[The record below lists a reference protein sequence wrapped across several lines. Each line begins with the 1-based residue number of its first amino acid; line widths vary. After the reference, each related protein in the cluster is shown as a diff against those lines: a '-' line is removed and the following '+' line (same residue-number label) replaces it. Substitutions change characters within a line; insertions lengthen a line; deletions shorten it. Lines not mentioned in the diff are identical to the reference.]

1 MPTTLH
7 SRYPATLTLGF
18 GVMVAMWVAWFLMHM
33 PVTAPSF
40 PPVVAGPVLLGVLLV
55 GLVVGLR
62 FVPRDHRLIVGG
74 MAGAL
79 AGAIN
84 LLVIGSKLSAPTEAG
99 TASGSLI
106 PQAGLVIA
114 GWMALCTVIGFIAG
128 ATARGM
134 LREVPAVSKEIWL
147 GRFAWVATVA
157 VLPLLTLGGL
167 VTTAKAGF
175 AVPDWPGTYGSNM
188 FLYPIALMSE
198 PRIFLEHTHRLFGT
212 MVGVTTIA
220 LMLFTFAAAPRGRAW
235 MKWFAA
241 GLFVAVCVQ
250 GYIGGV
256 WVQEKSIWMVL
267 THGTL
272 GQLFFGAMA
281 AFAVMLTPAWQR
293 WADDLTSP
301 ARKSLPSTLVL
312 VMLGALIMQLILG
325 TMIRHMAASKGA
337 SHVLWTHVIFSLVVV
352 TLTVIAGIRLM
363 KLKETLAH
371 GRLLYWSGHASMIIV
386 GIQFVLGFVALLA
399 YLSDDTRKIAAP
411 VAESLATAPAIDP
424 LKLLARTIH
433 QANGAVLM
441 AAAMAMVVVA
451 RVRRAA

>member
-1 MPTTLH
+1 MPNTLH

-18 GVMVAMWVAWFLMHM
+18 GVMVAMWVGWFLMHM

-40 PPVVAGPVLLGVLLV
+40 PPVVAGPVLLGVLLI
-55 GLVVGLR
+55 GLVIGLR
-62 FVPRDHRLIVGG
+62 AVPRTNRLIVGG

-84 LLVIGSKLSAPTEAG
+84 LLVIGSKLSVPSDAG
-99 TASGSLI
+99 AASGSLI
-106 PQAGLVIA
+106 PQAGLIAA
-114 GWMALCTVIGFIAG
+114 GWMVLCTVIGFVAGG
-128 ATARGM
+128 ATRAMMRD
-134 LREVPAVSKEIWL
+134 VAPAGKDIWL

-212 MVGVTTIA
+212 MVGLTTIA
-220 LMLFTFAAAPRGRAW
+220 LTVFTFMASPRNEAW
-235 MKWFAA
+235 PKFIAVGLLFA
-241 GLFVAVCVQ
+241 VITQ
-250 GYIGGV
+250 GVIGGY
-256 WVQEKSIWMVL
+256 WTQDKALWMVL

-293 WADDLTSP
+293 WADDVTSP
-301 ARKSLPSTLVL
+301 TRKSLPSTLVL

-325 TMIRHMAASKGA
+325 TMIRHMSASKGA
-337 SHVLWTHVIFSLVVV
+337 SHVLWTHVVFSLVVV

-371 GRLLYWSGHASMIIV
+371 GRLLYWSGHAAMIVV
-386 GIQFVLGFVALLA
+386 GIQFALGFVALLA

-411 VAESLATAPAIDP
+411 VAESLAAAPAIDP

-441 AAAMAMVVVA
+441 AAAMVMVVVA
-451 RVRRAA
+451 RVRRAM